1 MEQKITDCFVILS
14 SFLAKTMQLY
24 NSTNSQLYKFTT
36 NHDLDRNS
44 CPNKKYRIF

>member
-24 NSTNSQLYKFTT
+24 
-36 NHDLDRNS
+36 DLTIKQFY
-44 CPNKKYRIF
+44 NKK